1 MSAGAKVAV
10 FGALGI
16 GALLLFAKSS
26 SAASSSGGVP
36 PGWNPPANATR
47 NHFPANAPGG
57 IAINVAT
64 WPSDAGQPPGRFVL
78 VWDPAHPD
86 TFVALFYPA
95 SNPQT
100 PAVMAA
106 GTDTNTQLLMSTIP
120 SLQAKGA
127 F

>member
-36 PGWNPPANATR
+36 PGWTPPPGATK
-47 NHFPANAPGG
+47 NHFPANGPGT
-57 IAINVAT
+57 IALNVAT
-64 WPSDAGQPPGRFVL
+64 WAAEPGQTPGRFVL
-78 VWDPAHPD
+78 VWDPAD
-86 TFVALFYPA
+86 AQSFVALFYPTA
-95 SNPQT
+95 NPNA

-106 GTDTNTQLLMSTIP
+106 GTTTNTQLIMSTIP
-120 SLQAKGA
+120 SLQQKGA
-127 F
+127 L